1 MVPPFSHMDEIV
13 PWWYCLKLEA
23 NVMIRITRQTDY
35 GILLLSQMAA
45 HPLEAVLTAKDA
57 AKRSG
62 IPLPMASKI
71 LKSLA
76 REGLLASHRGVK
88 GGYSLAVA
96 PEMISLGDVI
106 EALEGPIGITECSHT
121 PGACEQESGC
131 PVRTNWLR
139 ISITVKEALDRIPL
153 SEMAS
158 PPEVM
163 RARLVPL
170 SQIGVRA

>member
-1 MVPPFSHMDEIV
+1 
-13 PWWYCLKLEA
+13 
-23 NVMIRITRQTDY
+23 MIRITRQTDY
-35 GILLLSQMAA
+35 GILLLSQMAVRPA
-45 HPLEAVLTAKDA
+45 GTPLTAKDA
-57 AKRSG
+57 AKHSG

-76 REGLLASHRGVK
+76 RRGLLVSHRGVK
-88 GGYSLAVA
+88 GGYSLAVS
-96 PEMISLGDVI
+96 PDTISLGDVI

-121 PGACEQESGC
+121 PGACEQEPCC

-139 ISITVKEALDRIPL
+139 ISVTVKEALDRIPL
-153 SEMAS
+153 SAMAS

-170 SQIGVRA
+170 TQIGVRP